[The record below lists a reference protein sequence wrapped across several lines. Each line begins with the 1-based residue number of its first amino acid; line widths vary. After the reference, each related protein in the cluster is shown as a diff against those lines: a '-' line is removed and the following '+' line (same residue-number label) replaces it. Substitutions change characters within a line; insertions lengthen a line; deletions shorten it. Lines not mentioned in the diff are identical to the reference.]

1 MDRDPENK
9 GLSRSDPENKG
20 LSGSILKTEDLAE
33 RGCRA
38 ILIVKKIRFG

>member
-20 LSGSILKTEDLAE
+20 PSGSILKAKDLAG

-38 ILIVKKIRFG
+38 ILILKKIRFG